1 MLQRESLHV
10 GDDCLRWW
18 SNAAALAAP
27 GAPTVLVGVGG
38 PLAQALTLW
47 QQHSYAAAQLVD
59 RRALGFPPA
68 LRVASVTGKP
78 AAVQAAL
85 DALGDVP
92 VRDVLGPAALPA
104 EGPRA
109 LDDDF
114 VRAIVRFD
122 YAHGDAVAAA
132 LRGAIVRQATGGRRP
147 PAGRKRGRPA
157 PTLRIKLDDPEIL

>member
-1 MLQRESLHV
+1 MLQRESLHE

-18 SNAAALAAP
+18 SNAAALAGP

-47 QQHSYAAAQLVD
+47 QQHTYAAAQLQD
-59 RRALGFPPA
+59 RRVLGFPPA
-68 LRVASVTGKP
+68 VRVASVTGRP

-85 DALGDVP
+85 DALEGVAI
-92 VRDVLGPAALPA
+92 RDVLGPAPVTA

-109 LDDDF
+109 GDEPL

-122 YAHGDAVAAA
+122 YAHGEAVATA

-147 PAGRKRGRPA
+147 PRRRGRAA